1 MNEPCASVSDASY
14 LYATLTAG
22 SSLPCYRLQLCIWLW
37 PHARRDD
44 VRQSGRSLQV
54 GLIFSISAI
63 HPFKTRMTLPQPADA
78 SHRYTYVT
86 AEDVA
91 GRYFNSPSLE
101 KDQLV
106 WVLTSQG
113 KRKKKQSSAR
123 SKEHD
128 QRCDADASNANGD
141 EDSSSGIRTELF
153 LRARVVSQD
162 AASDDEPRVLV
173 RYPKGSTYHVRK
185 SFLLPVLEP
194 GVVTSD
200 RLVLVVPETPEYR
213 RASVVH
219 TCVGESFLE
228 IGSDYGIS
236 VDRVRKALSE
246 VGAVPLVATATGDA
260 SQTVAAKEEDKNDDG
275 SGTNRVACL
284 GVDKSP
290 ESIEIAMKRYQDTT
304 FSTEDALTDEGTAK
318 MRALCKQKLVGG
330 YPNVVAIDI
339 NGNRLLDHVVEC
351 VERVMNP
358 GDDVV
363 LGRDWDLPRLIIV
376 KSRFLHEEVKRQQ
389 SR

>member
-1 MNEPCASVSDASY
+1 MA
-14 LYATLTAG
+14 
-22 SSLPCYRLQLCIWLW
+22 
-37 PHARRDD
+37 
-44 VRQSGRSLQV
+44 
-54 GLIFSISAI
+54 
-63 HPFKTRMTLPQPADA
+63 LPQPADA
-78 SHRYTYVT
+78 SRRYTYVT

-91 GRYFNSPSLE
+91 GRYFNGPSLA

-113 KRKKKQSSAR
+113 RKKKRKKKQGSGAR
-123 SKEHD
+123 PKGHD
-128 QRCDADASNANGD
+128 QGCDADASKANDD
-141 EDSSSGIRTELF
+141 EGSSSAIRTEIF
-153 LRARVVSQD
+153 LRARVVSESNQDDSDTTGAPGQD
-162 AASDDEPRVLV
+162 AAGDDEPRVLV

-200 RLVLVVPETPEYR
+200 RIVLVVPETPEYR

-219 TCVGESFLE
+219 TCVGEGFLE
-228 IGSDYGIS
+228 IGCDYGMC

-260 SQTVAAKEEDKNDDG
+260 RENVVAKEDSNKNDG
-275 SGTNRVACL
+275 RGQNRVACL

-290 ESIEIAMKRYQDTT
+290 ESIEIATERYPDTT
-304 FSTEDALTDEGTAK
+304 FSVEDALSDEGTAK

-330 YPNVVAIDI
+330 HPNVVAIDI

-358 GDDVV
+358 GNDVV
-363 LGRDWDLPRLIIV
+363 IGENWDLPRLIIV

-389 SR
+389 SEGQS

>member
-1 MNEPCASVSDASY
+1 
-14 LYATLTAG
+14 
-22 SSLPCYRLQLCIWLW
+22 
-37 PHARRDD
+37 
-44 VRQSGRSLQV
+44 
-54 GLIFSISAI
+54 
-63 HPFKTRMTLPQPADA
+63 MTLPQPVDA
-78 SHRYTYVT
+78 SRRYTYVT

-91 GRYFNSPSLE
+91 KRYFNSLSLK

-113 KRKKKQSSAR
+113 RKKKRKKRQVGASSTGH
-123 SKEHD
+123 E
-128 QRCDADASNANGD
+128 QRCDADASNTNGD

-153 LRARVVSQD
+153 LRARVVDLSESKQDDAGTIRASGQD
-162 AASDDEPRVLV
+162 ASIDDEPRVLV

-200 RLVLVVPETPEYR
+200 RIVLVVPETPEYR

-228 IGSDYGIS
+228 IGCDYGMC

-246 VGAVPLVATATGDA
+246 VGAVPLVTTAAGDA
-260 SQTVAAKEEDKNDDG
+260 SKTVTAKEDDNDKDG
-275 SGTNRVACL
+275 SGENLVACL

-290 ESIEIAMKRYQDTT
+290 ESIEIAEERYPDTT
-304 FSTEDALTDEGTAK
+304 FSIEDALSDEGTAK

-330 YPNVVAIDI
+330 HPNVVAIDI

-358 GDDVV
+358 GTDVV
-363 LGRDWDLPRLIIV
+363 MGENWDLPRLIIV
-376 KSRFLHEEVKRQQ
+376 KSRFLYEEVKRQQ
-389 SR
+389 SEGQC